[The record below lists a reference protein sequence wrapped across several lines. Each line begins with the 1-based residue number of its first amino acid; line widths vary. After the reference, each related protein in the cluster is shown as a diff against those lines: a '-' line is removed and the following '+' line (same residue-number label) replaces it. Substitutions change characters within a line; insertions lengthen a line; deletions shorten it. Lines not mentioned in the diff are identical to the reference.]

1 MQNEIL
7 DEVARKQDMQSPE
20 SINLELL
27 DEMTSLTNGLMGI
40 ANGPKGS
47 G

>member
-1 MQNEIL
+1 
-7 DEVARKQDMQSPE
+7 MQSPE

-47 G
+47 GQGDTASSMKDQLN